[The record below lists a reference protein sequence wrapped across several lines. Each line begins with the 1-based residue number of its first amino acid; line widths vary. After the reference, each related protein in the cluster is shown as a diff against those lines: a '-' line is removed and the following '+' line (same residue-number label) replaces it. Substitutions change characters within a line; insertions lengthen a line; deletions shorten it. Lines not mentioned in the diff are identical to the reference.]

1 MKEQAMRLIVIA
13 LLATGLLAGRAAA
26 QPAPWAPERLTPG
39 WTVLPGIVF
48 GALWDSNVT
57 VQGQG
62 TPEIAEW
69 VGVVNPRGEIVYNG
83 RLTRF
88 SAGYSGSLERYRELR
103 ALDRFEQRGKAELTH
118 RATPRLQFGAGFSM
132 ARTPTTD
139 RLEVNGLP
147 FVDVGSHTRDLTAQA
162 TYALGRRTSL
172 EGGYHFQEVDFDRDD
187 LEGNPLQAAI
197 LSGGYAHSPSLSVRH
212 EFNSRF
218 SAGSTLEHRKATVGN
233 GLDHFT
239 IQNAT
244 GDIRYRLNGNTSLSA
259 SGGVSHLYLRQTN
272 VDRWGPRIR
281 ASLEH
286 AAGLTQVTLRYE
298 RAFIPSFSFGGLT
311 GNQFLSLSATTPLT
325 RGGRWTTTGSASY
338 GRTEPLD
345 EIGFA
350 IQRDSY
356 WFNGSLGYQIAR
368 WLRADGFVTSAHQ
381 RTDALGNVNRLRAG
395 IQFSTSKPV
404 RIQ

>member
-1 MKEQAMRLIVIA
+1 MRTIGIA
-13 LLATGLLAGRAAA
+13 LLATALVAGRADA

-69 VGVVNPRGEIVYNG
+69 VGVVAPRGEIVYNG

-88 SAGYSGSLERYRELR
+88 NAGYSGSFERYRELR
-103 ALDRFEQRGKAELTH
+103 ALDRFEQRAKAQVLH
-118 RATPRLQFGAGFSM
+118 RASQRVQFGAAFAA

-139 RLEVNGLP
+139 RLEIDSLP
-147 FVDVGSHTRDLTAQA
+147 FVDIGSRTTDVTSQASYAVGPRTRI
-162 TYALGRRTSL
+162 
-172 EGGYHFQEVDFDRDD
+172 EGGYHFQQVNFDRDD
-187 LEGNPLQAAI
+187 LARNPLRAPI
-197 LSGGYAHSPSLSVRH
+197 LSGGYSHSPSVAVRH
-212 EFNSRF
+212 EINSRF
-218 SAGSTLEHRKATVGN
+218 GVGSTVEYRKATVGD
-233 GLDHFT
+233 GLAHFSG
-239 IQNAT
+239 QNAR
-244 GDIRYRLNGNTSLSA
+244 GDIRYRLNGNTAMSA
-259 SGGVSHLYLRQTN
+259 SAGVSHLHLEETG
-272 VDRWGPRIR
+272 VDAWGPAVR

-286 AAGLTQVTLRYE
+286 AAGLTQMTLRYE

-311 GNQFLSLSATTPLT
+311 GNQFLSFSATTPLS
-325 RGGRWTTTGSASY
+325 RGGRWMASGSASY

-345 EIGFA
+345 EIGFE
-350 IQRDSY
+350 IRRDSY
-356 WFNGSLGYQIAR
+356 WFNGSIGYQVAR
-368 WLRADGFVTSAHQ
+368 WLRTDGFVTSSHQ